1 MIGNWRRT
9 CCALS
14 RPGLS
19 GQGGR
24 EQARFRYGHT
34 PLRHIRLATVKYFQ
48 CRSEQE
54 DHAIRTLLQ
63 RALGYNSFNEWK
75 NVFDETTTR
84 PTIGLRMPLCDTLR
98 LSRRTSRIEPTFR
111 LHSTEA
117 SLKATR
123 LKCGSSSLHH
133 YYVAQVLLCKAIY
146 DHPTALDS
154 LEASTPSR
162 MFVFI
167 SGSVE
172 KAAEGFVGASWVFA

>member
-1 MIGNWRRT
+1 MVKRAKTDRDAHFQT
-9 CCALS
+9 ALTEDVAARVQLHRGVAARAS

-117 SLKATR
+117 SLLRSAYGVC
-123 LKCGSSSLHH
+123 CGL
-133 YYVAQVLLCKAIY
+133 A
-146 DHPTALDS
+146 
-154 LEASTPSR
+154 
-162 MFVFI
+162 
-167 SGSVE
+167 
-172 KAAEGFVGASWVFA
+172 